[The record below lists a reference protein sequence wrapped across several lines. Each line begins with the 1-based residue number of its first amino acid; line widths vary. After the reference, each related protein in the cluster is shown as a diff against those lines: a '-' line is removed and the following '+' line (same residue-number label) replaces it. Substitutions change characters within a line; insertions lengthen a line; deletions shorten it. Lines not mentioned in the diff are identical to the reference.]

1 MIKVRGT
8 IIQGGLSIGPIRYLR
23 REEEPRRRRG
33 SGPAEELRRFEAA
46 RDRAIVELKRL
57 RSRVAAH
64 WGDSESIIFLVQSM
78 MLDDEDYLRSIRAYI
93 QDATTAEYAVSKVG
107 KELVALFSSL
117 DSTYMQARAADARD
131 LSRRLASILAEQ
143 PDWADLRQDAA
154 ILMADELGPSE
165 TTLPDRGKLLGLVSR
180 HGSPESHT
188 AILAHAIGAPSLTDV
203 PIDPAWNGRIA
214 ILDGDNGELIID
226 PDRRTL
232 ETFQPR
238 VRRVL
243 DDMARTGPKKP
254 CRTRDGRIVRLSAMV
269 SSSWEATD
277 ALAAGAGGVG
287 LYDAKALYTGRRT
300 TPSEEELFT
309 EYQNT
314 ILAMRGRDVIFQIP
328 DLATS
333 GAGGWLEYYRLLAVQ
348 MRALLR
354 AAARGPASAA
364 LAGPSDVVIYRARN
378 LLERCRRELDSAG
391 IPYGPVPLG
400 AIIATPAAFLH
411 AGKIADAAAFLMMDG
426 HELFESTMREG
437 VERLADYPAVLWM
450 IRQIVAEAKRRNQ
463 RTVLLGDVV
472 RYPQT
477 IQALLDTGLDEFA
490 VPLRGLAPLRRLIH
504 RLER

>member
-46 RDRAIVELKRL
+46 RDRAIVELRRL
-57 RSRVAAH
+57 TSRVAAH

-78 MLDDEDYLRSIRAYI
+78 MLDDEEYLRSIRAYI
-93 QDATTAEYAVSKVG
+93 QDASSAEYAVSQAG
-107 KELVALFSSL
+107 KELVALFASL

-143 PDWADLRQDAA
+143 PDWGDLRQNAA

-165 TTLPDRGKLLGLVSR
+165 TTIPDRGKLLGLVSH

-188 AILAHAIGAPSLTDV
+188 AILAHAIGAPALTDV
-203 PIDPAWNGRIA
+203 PVDPAWDGRIA
-214 ILDGDNGELIID
+214 ILDGDNGELIVD

-232 ETFQPR
+232 AAFQPR

-254 CRTRDGRIVRLSAMV
+254 CRTRDGRIVRLTALV
-269 SSSWEATD
+269 SSAWEATD
-277 ALAAGAGGVG
+277 ALAQGAGGVG
-287 LYDAKALYTGRRT
+287 LYDAKALYTDRRT
-300 TPSEEELFT
+300 FPSEEELFT

-314 ILAMRGRDVIFQIP
+314 ILAMRGRPVTFQIP
-328 DLATS
+328 DLSMSRA
-333 GAGGWLEYYRLLAVQ
+333 AGRMEYYRLLHTQ

-354 AAARGPASAA
+354 ASSRGPASAA
-364 LAGPSDVVIYRARN
+364 LAGPSDAAVYRARN
-378 LLERCRRELDSAG
+378 ILDRRRLELEAAG
-391 IPYGPVPLG
+391 IRHGSVTMG
-400 AIIATPAAFLH
+400 AVIASPAAVLH
-411 AGKIADAAAFLMMDG
+411 AGKIADAVDFLMIDA
-426 HELFESTMREG
+426 HELVESTMQG
-437 VERLADYPAVLWM
+437 GIERLADYPAVLWM
-450 IRQIVAEAKRRNQ
+450 IRQTVAEAKRRNMQ
-463 RTVLLGDVV
+463 TVLMGDVI

-477 IQALLDTGLDEFA
+477 IQALLDTGIDELA
-490 VPLRGLAPLRRLIH
+490 VPLVGLVPLRRLIS